1 MYLLTYSAKN
11 VIINHNVFI
20 LGEIMEKKYQE
31 FYNDLKDLISDF
43 QKAKNKYR
51 NKDITLKLLSL
62 IFATMAT
69 IFISLTFIENLEM
82 FFKILSIISSGLASI
97 FVAVDKITNYKEKAN
112 QRTITFVK
120 LQEVKRLYKIN
131 VLYNADSQEKV
142 NQFNKLVELENKI
155 LKEDL
160 DIWKEATKIDESIK

>member
-1 MYLLTYSAKN
+1 
-11 VIINHNVFI
+11 
-20 LGEIMEKKYQE
+20 MEKKYQE

-43 QKAKNKYR
+43 QKAKNKYS
-51 NKDITLKLLSL
+51 NKDITLKLLSV

-97 FVAVDKITNYKEKAN
+97 FIAVDKITNYKEKAN

-120 LQEVKRLYKIN
+120 LQEIKRLYKIN
-131 VLYNADSQEKV
+131 VLYNADSQEKM